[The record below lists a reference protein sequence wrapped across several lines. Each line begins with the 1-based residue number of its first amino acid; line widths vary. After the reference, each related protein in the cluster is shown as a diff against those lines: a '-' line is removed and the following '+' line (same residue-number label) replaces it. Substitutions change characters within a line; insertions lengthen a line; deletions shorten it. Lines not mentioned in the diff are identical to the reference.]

1 MRWTKVL
8 NIVEC
13 HVGAE
18 VAKVMT
24 GGVVAA
30 IGLVI
35 AQVNILG

>member
-1 MRWTKVL
+1 VL
-8 NIVEC
+8 NVVEC
-13 HVGAE
+13 HVGRE

-30 IGLVI
+30 IALVI